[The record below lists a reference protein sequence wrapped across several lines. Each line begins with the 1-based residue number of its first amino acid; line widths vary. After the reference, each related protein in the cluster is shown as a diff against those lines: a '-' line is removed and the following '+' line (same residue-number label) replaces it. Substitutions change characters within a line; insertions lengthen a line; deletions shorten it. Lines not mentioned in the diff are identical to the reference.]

1 MLLLWLRQLP
11 WCGDVTSVSV
21 LPPTEGRSSP
31 TNTPVFPPSSF
42 ILPSF
47 AWFYTFFSAG
57 QVVLSTLS
65 WCSGCTS
72 ASEVYSWCIL
82 GDRCTPR
89 SPTPPPSCS
98 ICIYF
103 LVLLNYLGSP
113 VQCWKGVVKGE
124 TRVLNLVVVTK
135 LWAHHE
141 VWINGSFFVD
151 ILY

>member
-1 MLLLWLRQLP
+1 MAVARTVWSIPFKLP
-11 WCGDVTSVSV
+11 QISCFTLSLKCFSSDSDNCPDVGTWPVSV

-103 LVLLNYLGSP
+103 LVLLNYLGS
-113 VQCWKGVVKGE
+113 QYNAEKEWWKGRPV
-124 TRVLNLVVVTK
+124 
-135 LWAHHE
+135 
-141 VWINGSFFVD
+141 F
-151 ILY
+151 